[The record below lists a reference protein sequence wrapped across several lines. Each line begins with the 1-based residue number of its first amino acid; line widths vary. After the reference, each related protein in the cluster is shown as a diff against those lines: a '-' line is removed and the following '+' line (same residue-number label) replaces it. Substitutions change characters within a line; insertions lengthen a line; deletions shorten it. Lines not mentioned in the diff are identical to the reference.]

1 LIAPA
6 VWGNKQR
13 DDPTAWT
20 LVQAAITP
28 KGLGTGKGVGKM
40 KGTSAATVGEFV
52 SAGIAAILF
61 WFLYAQLDTN
71 TIRVLAFLGVWC
83 LLAILLMAV
92 YRSFSLPER
101 QKAPNRVSAWR
112 IRFGR

>member
-1 LIAPA
+1 
-6 VWGNKQR
+6 
-13 DDPTAWT
+13 
-20 LVQAAITP
+20 
-28 KGLGTGKGVGKM
+28 M

-52 SAGIAAILF
+52 SAGIAAVFF

-83 LLAILLMAV
+83 LLAILLMAM

-101 QKAPNRVSAWR
+101 QSPESSVCLENQVR
-112 IRFGR
+112 

>member
-1 LIAPA
+1 
-6 VWGNKQR
+6 
-13 DDPTAWT
+13 
-20 LVQAAITP
+20 
-28 KGLGTGKGVGKM
+28 M
-40 KGTSAATVGEFV
+40 KGISAATVGEFV
-52 SAGIAAILF
+52 SASVGAVLF

-101 QKAPNRVSAWR
+101 QKAPNRVPAWR
-112 IRFGR
+112 ISRRR

>member
-1 LIAPA
+1 
-6 VWGNKQR
+6 
-13 DDPTAWT
+13 
-20 LVQAAITP
+20 
-28 KGLGTGKGVGKM
+28 M

-52 SAGIAAILF
+52 SAGIAAIFF
-61 WFLYAQLDTN
+61 WFLYARLDTN

-83 LLAILLMAV
+83 LLAILLMAM

-101 QKAPNRVSAWR
+101 QKAPNRVSAWK